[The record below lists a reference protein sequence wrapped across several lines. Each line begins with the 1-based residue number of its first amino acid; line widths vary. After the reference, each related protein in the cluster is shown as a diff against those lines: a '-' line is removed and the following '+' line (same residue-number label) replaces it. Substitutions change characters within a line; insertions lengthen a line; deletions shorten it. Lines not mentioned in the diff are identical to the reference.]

1 MPTGT
6 GIQYAWLH
14 SQQWYTI
21 CMASFPAQWA
31 GALLPFRKGTL
42 PDRVVLSEWL
52 HIITWYL
59 GGEGWKCERAA
70 RGGRIS
76 CTASQHLRYS
86 FACVTF
92 HEIIGRT
99 ARNELSDTLDL
110 SEKHT
115 QEPRNMRKPRFHA
128 AAFISA
134 LIGVSIRS
142 YADFAAAQ
150 YIYSLLTFTCAAQPL
165 CTC

>member
-110 SEKHT
+110 SEETHARAT
-115 QEPRNMRKPRFHA
+115 QHAQTSFSCSRFHICPHRREYS
-128 AAFISA
+128 FVCGFRGSP
-134 LIGVSIRS
+134 
-142 YADFAAAQ
+142 
-150 YIYSLLTFTCAAQPL
+150 IYSLLTFTCAAQPL